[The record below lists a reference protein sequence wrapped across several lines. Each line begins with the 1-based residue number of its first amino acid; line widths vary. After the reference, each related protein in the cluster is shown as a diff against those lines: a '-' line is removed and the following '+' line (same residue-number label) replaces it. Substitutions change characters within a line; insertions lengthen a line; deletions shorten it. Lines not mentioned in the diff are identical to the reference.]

1 MEINRSL
8 NSGTFN
14 HSIAER
20 LSAQE
25 LHKADLN
32 DEKNHGLEKIEYS
45 QYSQYSVYSYLF
57 QDGMSWRHSV
67 ATLNCLNP
75 AYPEDPELPEPE
87 LRSAGCMSWPSPS
100 VNVDT

>member
-45 QYSQYSVYSYLF
+45 QYSQYSVYPYLF
-57 QDGMSWRHSV
+57 QDDMRWYELASLSCHS
-67 ATLNCLNP
+67 
-75 AYPEDPELPEPE
+75 
-87 LRSAGCMSWPSPS
+87 
-100 VNVDT
+100 